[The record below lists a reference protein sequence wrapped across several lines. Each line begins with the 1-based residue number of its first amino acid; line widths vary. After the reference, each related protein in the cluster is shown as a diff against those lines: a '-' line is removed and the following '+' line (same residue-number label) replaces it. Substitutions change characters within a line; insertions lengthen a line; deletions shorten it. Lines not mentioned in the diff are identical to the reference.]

1 MANIHR
7 TPEQWQKIFT
17 EHASSGMH
25 IADFCKQQKLN
36 TSSFYAWRKRLASN
50 KSHAVITDA
59 SPLGGTQNDWVNIVP
74 EQKSSTPLPPKH
86 WDIELAL
93 PNGIILRMNNS

>member
-1 MANIHR
+1 MANIHQ

-25 IADFCKQQKLN
+25 IADFCKQQELN

-59 SPLGGTQNDWVNIVP
+59 SPLGGTQDDWVNIVP
-74 EQKSSTPLPPKH
+74 ENPPH
-86 WDIELAL
+86 YHQSI
-93 PNGIILRMNNS
+93 GILSWLYLTVSFYA